1 MERFKIMNR
10 IKEIREQLGIK
21 QVALANDAKISVG
34 YLSHLERG
42 EKENPSYNVMKN
54 IADALGKSIGEVF

>member
-1 MERFKIMNR
+1 MNR
-10 IKEIREQLGIK
+10 IKEFREQQGIK
-21 QVALANDAKISVG
+21 QAVLAEEAKISVG

-42 EKENPSYNVMKN
+42 EKENPSYRVMKN